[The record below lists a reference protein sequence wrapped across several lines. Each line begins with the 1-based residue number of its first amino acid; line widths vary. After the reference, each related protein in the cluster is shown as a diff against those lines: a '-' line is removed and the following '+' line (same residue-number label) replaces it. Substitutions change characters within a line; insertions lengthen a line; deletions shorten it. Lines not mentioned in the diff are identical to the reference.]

1 MRKQLT
7 KTDAEF
13 KMFTD
18 YYKIYQDFYITES
31 NDEYWQ
37 GLVKAIEDFCKEH
50 PTPFAEALAVAYMN
64 SREQAYRLKKILSN

>member
-7 KTDAEF
+7 KTDVEF
-13 KMFTD
+13 KMFSD

-37 GLVKAIEDFCKEH
+37 GLVNAIEAFCKEH
-50 PTPFAEALAVAYMN
+50 PTPFAQALAVAYMD
-64 SREQAYRLKKILSN
+64 SREQIYRLKKILSD

>member
-7 KTDAEF
+7 KTDADF

-18 YYKIYQDFYITES
+18 FYKIYQDFYITES

-37 GLVKAIEDFCKEH
+37 GLVSAIETFCKEH
-50 PTPFAEALAVAYMN
+50 PTPFATDLAVAYMN
-64 SREQAYRLKKILSN
+64 SREQIYRLKKILAD

>member
-7 KTDAEF
+7 KTDVEF
-13 KMFTD
+13 KMFSD
-18 YYKIYQDFYITES
+18 YYKIYQDFYYTES
-31 NDEYWQ
+31 NEEYWQ

-64 SREQAYRLKKILSN
+64 SREQAYRLKKILAD

>member
-7 KTDAEF
+7 KADAEF

-18 YYKIYQDFYITES
+18 FYKIYQDFYYTES

-37 GLVKAIEDFCKEH
+37 GLISAVEDFCKEH
-50 PTPFAEALAVAYMN
+50 PTPFAEDIAVAYMN
-64 SREQAYRLKKILSN
+64 SREHAYELKKILAD